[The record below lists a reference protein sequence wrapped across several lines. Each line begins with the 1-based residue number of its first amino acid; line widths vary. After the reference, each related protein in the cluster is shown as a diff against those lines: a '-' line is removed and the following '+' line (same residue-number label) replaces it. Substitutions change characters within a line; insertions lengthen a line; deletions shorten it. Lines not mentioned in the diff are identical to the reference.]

1 MSYTLCINAKKTFG
15 PESKE
20 LPLEVYVLET
30 LADVFRKAKSY
41 SDTFVNSDKLTKL
54 SEWHQVIAID
64 AVIFQEFYKS
74 RLGEYYL
81 LTYSIYEAKDKE

>member
-1 MSYTLCINAKKTFG
+1 MAYELYISAKRTFG

-20 LPLEVYVLET
+20 LPMEVYVLET
-30 LADVFRKAKSY
+30 LADVFRKMKSY
-41 SDTFVNSDKLTKL
+41 SDAFINSDRLTKH